1 MYIGDCQDEIF
12 RDVGAHAVT
21 RTGFGD
27 ESREKEEEMGEEY
40 AGG

>member
-1 MYIGDCQDEIF
+1 MCIGDCQDEIF

-21 RTGFGD
+21 RTGFGNK
-27 ESREKEEEMGEEY
+27 SREKEGVMGEEY